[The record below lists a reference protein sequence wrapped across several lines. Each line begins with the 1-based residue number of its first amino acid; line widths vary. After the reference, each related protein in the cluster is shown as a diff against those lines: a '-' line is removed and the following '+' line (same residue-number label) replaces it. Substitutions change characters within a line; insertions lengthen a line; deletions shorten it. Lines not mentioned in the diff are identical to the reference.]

1 MRHRFVR
8 TMVAL
13 GILATSAT
21 VVAFD
26 APETAVAP
34 SAPSSVQSASLSG
47 VDPAMLSSRSWAA
60 LFALATAVGGAG
72 LVAQR
77 RQRLFDLERRRS

>member
-13 GILATSAT
+13 GIIATSAT
-21 VVAFD
+21 VVAVG
-26 APETAVAP
+26 APEPTTDAATP
-34 SAPSSVQSASLSG
+34 VQHASMG
-47 VDPAMLSSRSWAA
+47 VDASTMSSRSWAG

-77 RQRLFDLERRRS
+77 RQRAFDTARRPR

>member
-21 VVAFD
+21 VVALE
-26 APETAVAP
+26 APAP
-34 SAPSSVQSASLSG
+34 TTDSSPVQQASLG
-47 VDPAMLSSRSWAA
+47 VDTSMMSSRSWAA
-60 LFALATAVGGAG
+60 LFALATAAAGAG

-77 RQRLFDLERRRS
+77 RQHAFDTERRQG